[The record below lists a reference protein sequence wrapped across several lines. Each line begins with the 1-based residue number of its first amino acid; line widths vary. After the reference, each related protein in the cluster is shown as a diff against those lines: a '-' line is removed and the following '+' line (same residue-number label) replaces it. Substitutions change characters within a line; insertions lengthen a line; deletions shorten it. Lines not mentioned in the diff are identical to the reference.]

1 MKNGNIVQWNQGV
14 YIWIYKGHNGYN
26 ISKKGESSFK
36 FKTWLGKKEFVNAT
50 TKDDIFVTINK
61 KSVKDFKISL
71 KYNGPLKA
79 PIKKGDEIGTL
90 IVKESEDKIQNF
102 SL

>member
-1 MKNGNIVQWNQGV
+1 MLFTLK
-14 YIWIYKGHNGYN
+14 
-26 ISKKGESSFK
+26 
-36 FKTWLGKKEFVNAT
+36 T

-61 KSVKDFKISL
+61 KSVKDFKVSL

-90 IVKESEDKIQNF
+90 IVKESEDKIKNISLYANENIDKVNF
-102 SL
+102 FKSLFMSFNYMIWGDV